1 MIYYHEERKRERF
14 NKAGF
19 SLIELVI
26 AITIGAMIV
35 GASLYFA
42 TTYFESAKRS
52 TTRTTLQHLKVQLEM
67 YKGEKGSFPESLAQL
82 QKSGFWKAKALP
94 KDGWD
99 RSFVYRLTPDAKNPY
114 ELFSYGPEGKGSP
127 KESRIDVLDVQ

>member
-1 MIYYHEERKRERF
+1 MIYYHEENQKERF

-19 SLIELVI
+19 SLIELII
-26 AITIGAMIV
+26 AITIGAMLI

-52 TTRTTLQHLKVQLEM
+52 TTRTHLQNLKLILEN
-67 YKGEKGSFPESLAQL
+67 YKAEKGTYPETLVQL
-82 QKSGFWKAKALP
+82 QKSGFYKAKSIP

-99 RSFVYRLTPDAKNPY
+99 RSFVYRVTPDGKQAY
-114 ELFSYGPEGKGSP
+114 ELFSYGPEGKGSS
-127 KESRIDVLDVQ
+127 KESRIDAWDL

>member
-1 MIYYHEERKRERF
+1 MYYHEENQKERF

-26 AITIGAMIV
+26 AITIGAMLIG
-35 GASLYFA
+35 GALYFA
-42 TTYFESAKRS
+42 TTYFEQAKRS
-52 TTRTTLQHLKVQLEM
+52 TTRTHLQGLKLVLEN
-67 YKGEKGSFPESLAQL
+67 YKAEKGTYPESLAQL
-82 QKSGFWKAKALP
+82 QKSGFYKAKAIP

-99 RSFVYRLTPDAKNPY
+99 HSFVYRLTPDGKNGY

-127 KESRIDVLDVQ
+127 KESRIDAFE

>member
-1 MIYYHEERKRERF
+1 MIYYHEENKKERF

-19 SLIELVI
+19 SLIELII

-42 TTYFESAKRS
+42 TTYFEAAKRS
-52 TTRTTLQHLKVQLEM
+52 TTRTTLLNLKNVLNM
-67 YKGEKGSFPESLAQL
+67 YKAEKGSYPESLAQL
-82 QKSGFWKAKALP
+82 QKSGISKTKALA

-99 RSFVYRLTPDAKNPY
+99 RSFMYKLTPEAKNPY
-114 ELFSYGPEGKGSP
+114 ELFSYGPEGKGSS
-127 KESRIDVLDVQ
+127 KESRIDAWDL